1 MKRLI
6 PISIS
11 LLLFV
16 TTAMAQT
23 FNLSEPQPVYDDKTG
38 YGWDVTKAHT
48 EKRKKK
54 GDGRH

>member
-11 LLLFV
+11 LLLSV

-23 FNLSEPQPVYDDKTG
+23 YNLSEPQPVYDDKTG
-38 YGWDVTKAHT
+38 YGWDVTKAPT
-48 EKRKKK
+48 EK
-54 GDGRH
+54 